1 MWITV
6 PHAIAELPG
15 KSVFAPNANYL
26 LYQKC
31 ETFLN
36 RRYPKA
42 RDAFDIHFLLSRGA
56 DLEKTLRRHLEDFI
70 TMKEFDRGF
79 IEERIRSMT
88 AKLCTVELR
97 PVLPL
102 SMFEELAKGS
112 FESIRG
118 SVRTIFSEWVEED

>member
-1 MWITV
+1 MYTT
-6 PHAIAELPG
+6 

-56 DLEKTLRRHLEDFI
+56 DLEKTLRPYLEDFI
-70 TMKEFDRGF
+70 AIKEFDRG
-79 IEERIRSMT
+79 
-88 AKLCTVELR
+88 
-97 PVLPL
+97 L
-102 SMFEELAKGS
+102 SEKGFE
-112 FESIRG
+112 
-118 SVRTIFSEWVEED
+118 T